1 MLFFLQMMNSNG
13 NNHRGS
19 MSPSSNPVAAV
30 AGVGQGAPT
39 GGLHMAAAQAA
50 AAAAAGGPPVAVQA
64 VQTVQATAVQAATAA
79 GMGGGGGLAGVGGIN
94 NDGGLSSSF
103 NPANPLAGVYSP
115 KTSHLSIAVQQQ
127 LEQAEQAVQAA
138 VVYQQQQPQI
148 MASAASAAA
157 PTPVS
162 AVAAEAAAAADINEL
177 PLPPGWSVDYTM
189 RGTYILHTVISRI
202 FKATC
207 SISVSVT

>member
-1 MLFFLQMMNSNG
+1 
-13 NNHRGS
+13 

-30 AGVGQGAPT
+30 AGVGQGAQT

-79 GMGGGGGLAGVGGIN
+79 GMGGGGLAGVGGIN

-127 LEQAEQAVQAA
+127 LEQAEQAAQAA

-148 MASAASAAA
+148 IASAASVAAA
-157 PTPVS
+157 TPVS

>member
-1 MLFFLQMMNSNG
+1 MNSNG

-50 AAAAAGGPPVAVQA
+50 VAAAAGGPPVAVQTA
-64 VQTVQATAVQAATAA
+64 QATGVQAATAA
-79 GMGGGGGLAGVGGIN
+79 GMGAGGLAGVGGIN

-127 LEQAEQAVQAA
+127 LEQAEQAAQAA

-157 PTPVS
+157 ATPVS
-162 AVAAEAAAAADINEL
+162 AVATEAAADINEL

-189 RGTYILHTVISRI
+189 RGT
-202 FKATC
+202 
-207 SISVSVT
+207 

>member
-1 MLFFLQMMNSNG
+1 MNSNG

-50 AAAAAGGPPVAVQA
+50 AAGGPPVA

-79 GMGGGGGLAGVGGIN
+79 GMGGAGGLAGVGGIN

-127 LEQAEQAVQAA
+127 LEQAEQAAQAA

-189 RGTYILHTVISRI
+189 RGTYYLL
-202 FKATC
+202 
-207 SISVSVT
+207 

>member
-1 MLFFLQMMNSNG
+1 
-13 NNHRGS
+13 

-50 AAAAAGGPPVAVQA
+50 AAAAGAPPVAVQA

-79 GMGGGGGLAGVGGIN
+79 GIGGGGLAGVGGIN

-127 LEQAEQAVQAA
+127 LEQAEQAAQAA

-157 PTPVS
+157 TPVS
-162 AVAAEAAAAADINEL
+162 AVAAEAASAADINEL

-189 RGTYILHTVISRI
+189 RGKYILLTVISRI
-202 FKATC
+202 CKATF

>member
-1 MLFFLQMMNSNG
+1 MNSNG

-39 GGLHMAAAQAA
+39 GGLHM
-50 AAAAAGGPPVAVQA
+50 AAAAGGPPVAVQA

-189 RGTYILHTVISRI
+189 RGTYYLL
-202 FKATC
+202 
-207 SISVSVT
+207 

>member
-1 MLFFLQMMNSNG
+1 
-13 NNHRGS
+13 

-30 AGVGQGAPT
+30 AGVGQGAPP
-39 GGLHMAAAQAA
+39 GGLHMAAAQVAS
-50 AAAAAGGPPVAVQA
+50 AAGGPTVA
-64 VQTVQATAVQAATAA
+64 VQATAVQAATAA
-79 GMGGGGGLAGVGGIN
+79 GMGGGGLAGVGGIN

-127 LEQAEQAVQAA
+127 LEQAEQAAAAA
-138 VVYQQQQPQI
+138 VAYQQQQPQI

-157 PTPVS
+157 TPVS
-162 AVAAEAAAAADINEL
+162 AVAAEAAADINEL

-189 RGTYILHTVISRI
+189 RGTLPLQYCDFTNFQSNFQHFRFRYLNG
-202 FKATC
+202 
-207 SISVSVT
+207 

>member
-1 MLFFLQMMNSNG
+1 
-13 NNHRGS
+13 

-50 AAAAAGGPPVAVQA
+50 AAAAVGAPPVAVQA
-64 VQTVQATAVQAATAA
+64 VQATAVQAATAA
-79 GMGGGGGLAGVGGIN
+79 GMGGGGLAGVGGIN

-127 LEQAEQAVQAA
+127 LEQAEQAAQAA

-157 PTPVS
+157 TPVS

-189 RGTYILHTVISRI
+189 RGTLQLQYCDFTNFQSNFQHFRFRYLNG
-202 FKATC
+202 
-207 SISVSVT
+207 

>member
-1 MLFFLQMMNSNG
+1 
-13 NNHRGS
+13 

-50 AAAAAGGPPVAVQA
+50 VAAAGAPPVAVQA
-64 VQTVQATAVQAATAA
+64 VQATAVQAATAA
-79 GMGGGGGLAGVGGIN
+79 GMGGGGLAGVGGIN

-127 LEQAEQAVQAA
+127 LEQAEQAAQAA

-157 PTPVS
+157 ATPVS
-162 AVAAEAAAAADINEL
+162 AVATEAAADINEL

-189 RGTYILHTVISRI
+189 RGKYYLL
-202 FKATC
+202 
-207 SISVSVT
+207 

>member
-1 MLFFLQMMNSNG
+1 MFLTQCPAFFLQMMNSNG
-13 NNHRGS
+13 SNHRGS

-50 AAAAAGGPPVAVQA
+50 AAAAAAGGPPVAVQA
-64 VQTVQATAVQAATAA
+64 TAVQAAAAA
-79 GMGGGGGLAGVGGIN
+79 GMGGGGLAGVGGIN

-127 LEQAEQAVQAA
+127 LEQAEQAAQAA
-138 VVYQQQQPQI
+138 VAYQQQQPQI

-157 PTPVS
+157 ATPVS
-162 AVAAEAAAAADINEL
+162 AVAAEAVAAADINEL

-189 RGTYILHTVISRI
+189 RGTYYLL
-202 FKATC
+202 
-207 SISVSVT
+207 

>member
-1 MLFFLQMMNSNG
+1 
-13 NNHRGS
+13 

-39 GGLHMAAAQAA
+39 GGLHMAAA
-50 AAAAAGGPPVAVQA
+50 AAAGTPPVAVQA
-64 VQTVQATAVQAATAA
+64 IAVQAATAA
-79 GMGGGGGLAGVGGIN
+79 GMGGGGLAGVGGIN

-127 LEQAEQAVQAA
+127 LEQAEQAAQAA
-138 VVYQQQQPQI
+138 VAYQQQQPQI

-157 PTPVS
+157 TPVS
-162 AVAAEAAAAADINEL
+162 AVITEAAAAADINEL

-189 RGTYILHTVISRI
+189 RGTYYLM
-202 FKATC
+202 
-207 SISVSVT
+207 